1 MKTADGGFLLEGRF
15 DFQTLTSPYQAE
27 EMAEV
32 IFLVIVAICI
42 IALFAIEGNR
52 AKQLEKLENR
62 IEFLQD
68 RLLELATRN
77 DIQEALL
84 KLKANDPDRKLLK
97 VTNKE
102 TGNVKLRVVTKD
114 GKEIK
119 DLKISS

>member
-1 MKTADGGFLLEGRF
+1 
-15 DFQTLTSPYQAE
+15 
-27 EMAEV
+27 MAEV

-68 RLLELATRN
+68 RLLELATRT
-77 DIQEALL
+77 DIQDALL

-102 TGNVKLRVVTKD
+102 TGNVNHLSVGIYTKEYVD
-114 GKEIK
+114 FLTTKAYK
-119 DLKISS
+119 

>member
-1 MKTADGGFLLEGRF
+1 
-15 DFQTLTSPYQAE
+15 
-27 EMAEV
+27 MAEV

-68 RLLELATRN
+68 RLLELATRT
-77 DIQEALL
+77 DIQDALL

-114 GKEIK
+114 GKEIQ
-119 DLKISS
+119 DVKINT